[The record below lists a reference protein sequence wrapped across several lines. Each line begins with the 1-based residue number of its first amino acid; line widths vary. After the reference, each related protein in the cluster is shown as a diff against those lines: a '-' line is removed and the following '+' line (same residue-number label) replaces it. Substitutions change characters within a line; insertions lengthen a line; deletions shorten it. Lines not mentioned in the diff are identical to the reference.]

1 MRGIL
6 DRIGKI
12 VESIN
17 QISRHT
23 QLISLNAKVE
33 SARAGKAGEAF
44 GVVSN
49 EVSILAEHAAKA
61 AEKIDLLVLDSKE
74 LVDGL

>member
-6 DRIGKI
+6 DRISTI
-12 VESIN
+12 MESIN
-17 QISRHT
+17 QIT
-23 QLISLNAKVE
+23 KYTKLISLNAKVE
-33 SARAGKAGEAF
+33 SARAGEAGKAF

-49 EVSILAEHAAKA
+49 EVSHLAQHAARA
-61 AEKIDLLVLDSKE
+61 ADKINNLILDSKE